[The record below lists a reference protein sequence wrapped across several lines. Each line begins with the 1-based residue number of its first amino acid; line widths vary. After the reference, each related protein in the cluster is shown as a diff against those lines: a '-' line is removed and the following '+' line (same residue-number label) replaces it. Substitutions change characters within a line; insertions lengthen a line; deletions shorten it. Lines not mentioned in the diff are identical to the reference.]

1 MNWTELVIEV
11 PRHSAQTAEN
21 VATALCDGGLYIE
34 DYADLEEQVWQ
45 IAHVDLI
52 EDALLNKPRDVVRI
66 HLYAGADENA
76 AALAENLRGRLLAA
90 GVAHTLTQGSL
101 RQEDWENA
109 WKQYYHPIEIG
120 ARLAVAPSWE
130 AYPGTGRTVLR
141 LDPGMAFGTGTH
153 ETTALC
159 LEVLD
164 GAVQGGERVLDVG
177 CGSGILAVAAL
188 LLGAKSALAIDIDP
202 LAVRTARENAQRNGV
217 QNRITVAAGDLAS
230 AASGRY
236 NIITANIVA
245 DAIMRLAPAV
255 PPLLAPGGLFVASG
269 IIKERAG
276 EVAANLSAAGLCVR
290 EAREANGWVALVAT
304 H

>member
-109 WKQYYHPIEIG
+109 WG
-120 ARLAVAPSWE
+120 
-130 AYPGTGRTVLR
+130 
-141 LDPGMAFGTGTH
+141 
-153 ETTALC
+153 
-159 LEVLD
+159 
-164 GAVQGGERVLDVG
+164 
-177 CGSGILAVAAL
+177 
-188 LLGAKSALAIDIDP
+188 
-202 LAVRTARENAQRNGV
+202 
-217 QNRITVAAGDLAS
+217 
-230 AASGRY
+230 
-236 NIITANIVA
+236 
-245 DAIMRLAPAV
+245 
-255 PPLLAPGGLFVASG
+255 
-269 IIKERAG
+269 
-276 EVAANLSAAGLCVR
+276 
-290 EAREANGWVALVAT
+290 
-304 H
+304 